1 MFSRLEF
8 NLHALCAMVMFLV
21 DKLLC
26 GLLIKSLVGDGSD
39 VVTWPQGAD
48 LRNKVIIVTG
58 SNTGIGKA
66 TAEQLVKFGA
76 TVVLACRDEQKGLAA
91 EKELNDRAQCTAS
104 SQFPFAHNGR
114 AVFMKLNLG
123 DLHHVWSFSC
133 EFRKK
138 FSRLDVIVNNAGL
151 NVDEVLPNGLKQ
163 LFQVNYLSHY
173 LLFRSL
179 QGLFVKSRDG
189 ESSGRVVN
197 LSSVMHHCGHPNYK
211 VSALSNISSAFTTSS
226 SSYDDSKMFMNLFTM
241 EINRRYSGVSN
252 YEDTKASSGQVRP
265 ILAISA
271 NPGAVLSDIWRHLP
285 FQPLIRA
292 IFRIFFLNTWQGS
305 ATSVYAVCVDEERI
319 KQLMHPIGD
328 QARHNTGGR
337 MHFHRYLPY
346 LIPYFMP
353 YRFLAFEI
361 MGPFAGPRFSY
372 ASLPTRSDAFRV
384 RSISRLSHNQRSY
397 SGNNLGNVSVGD
409 LSSDSGPNS
418 RNGSNVNLAGLD
430 PMLTINSRASS
441 RMVEFASPEDLALQ
455 LWKYS
460 SYLCHKI
467 LLLSGVPEDELLFLK
482 D

>member
-1 MFSRLEF
+1 
-8 NLHALCAMVMFLV
+8 MVMFLV

-26 GLLIKSLVGDGSD
+26 GLLIKSLAGDKSD
-39 VVTWPQGAD
+39 AIPWPQSAD
-48 LRNKVIIVTG
+48 LRGKVIIVTG

-76 TVVLACRDEQKGLAA
+76 TVVLACRDERKGVAA
-91 EKELNDRAQCTAS
+91 EKDINERAQCAVS
-104 SQFPFAHNGR
+104 SRFPFAYCGK
-114 AVFMKLNLG
+114 AVFMQLNLG
-123 DLHHVWSFSC
+123 DLHHVWNFSRQ
-133 EFRKK
+133 FRKK
-138 FSRLDVIVNNAGL
+138 FSRLDTIVNNAGL

-179 QGLFVKSRDG
+179 QSLLANSQDD
-189 ESSGRVVN
+189 ETSGRVVN

-211 VSALSNISSAFTTSS
+211 VSALSNISSAFTTAS

-241 EINRRYSGVSN
+241 EINRRYSEATN
-252 YEDTKASSGQVRP
+252 AQHDHATKKRARP
-265 ILAISA
+265 ILAVSA

-305 ATSVYAVCVDEERI
+305 ATSVYAVCVDEEHI
-319 KQLMHPIGD
+319 KQRMHPIGD

-384 RSISRLSHNQRSY
+384 RSISRISHNQRSY
-397 SGNNLGNVSVGD
+397 SGNNLGNVSVSD

-430 PMLTINSRASS
+430 PMLAINSRASS

-460 SYLCHKI
+460 SLLCHKI
-467 LLLSGVPEDELLFLK
+467 LLLSGVPEDQLLFLK